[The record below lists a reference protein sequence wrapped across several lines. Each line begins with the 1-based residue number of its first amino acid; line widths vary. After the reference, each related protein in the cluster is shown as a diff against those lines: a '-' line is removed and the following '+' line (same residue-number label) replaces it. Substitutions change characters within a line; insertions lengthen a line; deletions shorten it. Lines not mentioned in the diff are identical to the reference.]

1 MSRVGLHYDPMSGSE
16 LMGVT
21 EAAQLLGVSKATV
34 KRAAL
39 AGTLITAHKLPGFS
53 GAYLFTR
60 EAVEA
65 YAQERAA

>member
-1 MSRVGLHYDPMSGSE
+1 VQPMSRSE
-16 LMGVT
+16 LMGVRQVA
-21 EAAQLLGVSKATV
+21 ESKGCSTATV

-39 AGTLITAHKLPGFS
+39 SGELPYELKMPGAS

-65 YAQERAA
+65 WRAERAA

>member
-1 MSRVGLHYDPMSGSE
+1 MSQSE
-16 LMGVT
+16 LLGVR
-21 EAAQLLGVSKATV
+21 EAAALLGVSTATV
-34 KRAAL
+34 KRAAQRGAL
-39 AGTLITAHKLPGFS
+39 PPAHKMAGDT

>member
-1 MSRVGLHYDPMSGSE
+1 
-16 LMGVT
+16 MGVT